1 MQMRQLRL
9 RKEGQLMVK
18 AMGKK
23 YKYEP
28 ETPATKRTTAM
39 MMKESPSSNN
49 KKAALK
55 DKTKPLPNRGQK

>member
-1 MQMRQLRL
+1 
-9 RKEGQLMVK
+9 MVK